1 MQLGTD
7 SRTDPGADAAEV
19 PPATDR
25 DQVRLDEA
33 LVDREQPRSTA
44 PSWSQLAAGV
54 AVLVG
59 IALLLLRTDVAGQ
72 IWGAVLA
79 ALGLVATVA
88 VEWVKVA
95 HRRAL
100 QH

>member
-7 SRTDPGADAAEV
+7 TVGSVPADEA
-19 PPATDR
+19 
-25 DQVRLDEA
+25 DQARVDEA
-33 LVDREQPRSTA
+33 LVDREQQRSTA
-44 PSWSQLAAGV
+44 PSWSQLAAGA

-59 IALLLLRTDVAGQ
+59 LALLLLRTDATGQ
-72 IWGAVLA
+72 VWGAVLA
-79 ALGLVATVA
+79 ALGLVVTVA

-95 HRRAL
+95 RRRAL